1 MNGSA
6 DPEVMPVDRW
16 FSRAGVRLHA
26 LDWGGGT
33 DQPPVLLLHGVGGNA
48 LVWGEVAPRLRAG
61 LPGRRVVA
69 VDTRDGGRSDHPA
82 TGYRL
87 ADFMDDVVA
96 IADQLGAGRV
106 SLVGHSRGGW
116 LAASTAA
123 VYPGRVER
131 IVLVDPAPIT
141 FASPTAGDTAYR
153 WIFGNLG
160 PFPSRDAALDW
171 ARNEEPDAD
180 WNPTR
185 VGAFLDNLVDQP
197 DGTVAGRLP
206 QAAMQQLRAA
216 RADGHSVAY
225 EAVVAPTLLLV
236 ATGVAEKLA
245 GRLAYAE
252 RIPGTRV
259 EHVAGTH
266 FLHTDAPETVA
277 RLVTEHLAG

>member
-1 MNGSA
+1 MSGA
-6 DPEVMPVDRW
+6 DNRVLAPVDRW
-16 FSRAGVRLHA
+16 FARGGVRLHA
-26 LDWGGGT
+26 LDWGGGS
-33 DQPPVLLLHGVGGNA
+33 DRPPVLLLHGVGGNA

-61 LPGRRVVA
+61 LPGRRVIA
-69 VDTRDGGRSDHPA
+69 VDTRDGGRSDHPP

-87 ADFMDDVVA
+87 ADFMDDVLA
-96 IADQLGAGRV
+96 IADQLGAGQV

-116 LAASTAA
+116 LAASVAA
-123 VYPGRVER
+123 VHPGRVER
-131 IVLVDPAPIT
+131 VALVDPAPIT
-141 FASPTAGDTAYR
+141 FASPAAGDTAYR

-160 PFPSRDAALDW
+160 PFASRRAALDW

-180 WNPTR
+180 WNATR

-206 QAAMQQLRAA
+206 QAAMEQLRAA
-216 RADGHSVAY
+216 RADGHAVAY

-252 RIPGTRV
+252 RIRGTRV
-259 EHVAGTH
+259 ERVAGTH
-266 FLHTDAPETVA
+266 FLHTDAPGEVS
-277 RLVTEHLAG
+277 RLVTEHLAA